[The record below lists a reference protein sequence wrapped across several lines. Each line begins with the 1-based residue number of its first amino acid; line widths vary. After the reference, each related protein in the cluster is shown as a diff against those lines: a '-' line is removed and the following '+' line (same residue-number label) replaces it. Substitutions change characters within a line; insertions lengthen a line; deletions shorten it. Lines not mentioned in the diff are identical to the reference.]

1 MAGVKQP
8 DDKSHFI
15 LPDLG
20 EGVHEAELIKWRV
33 NVGDAVKE
41 HQTIAEMETDK
52 AVVEVPTPWTG
63 VISELCGNA
72 GDIINVGSV
81 LVRYKVGGAA
91 PTPAPAPRVTAPV
104 AAAPAPKPK
113 AAAKEEERED
123 AGTVVGSMSGSL
135 GVPSRFA
142 RKVEHE
148 SSAGTAGKSLATPAV
163 RRIARDLGVDIQS
176 VNGTGRGG
184 RVTATDVESASKG
197 GREVASETAASRVQ
211 LAQPVAQA
219 AEVMEAPATIESRP
233 VAPMVAMPT
242 VNTDGI
248 KQRIP
253 FRGVRRKIAQ
263 ALDLSVKT
271 AVHFTVVD
279 TADVTAL
286 DRKRKEYAAIL
297 GTKLSMLPFI
307 MLAVT
312 KALKKHPAL
321 NANVDDAKEEIL
333 WKEPVHLGCAV
344 DTDHGLMV
352 PVIRNAERCSVGE
365 LANAVRGLAKACKER
380 TVARE
385 DLIGGT
391 FTISNVGSYGGTFA
405 TPIINYPEVAILA
418 AGKAKEQV
426 LTKNG
431 AFYAGLVLPL
441 SLSCDHRVV
450 DGAEGARF
458 LNTVVELLENP
469 DRLLG

>member
-1 MAGVKQP
+1 
-8 DDKSHFI
+8 
-15 LPDLG
+15 
-20 EGVHEAELIKWRV
+20 
-33 NVGDAVKE
+33 
-41 HQTIAEMETDK
+41 
-52 AVVEVPTPWTG
+52 
-63 VISELCGNA
+63 
-72 GDIINVGSV
+72 
-81 LVRYKVGGAA
+81 
-91 PTPAPAPRVTAPV
+91 
-104 AAAPAPKPK
+104 
-113 AAAKEEERED
+113 
-123 AGTVVGSMSGSL
+123 
-135 GVPSRFA
+135 
-142 RKVEHE
+142 
-148 SSAGTAGKSLATPAV
+148 
-163 RRIARDLGVDIQS
+163 
-176 VNGTGRGG
+176 
-184 RVTATDVESASKG
+184 
-197 GREVASETAASRVQ
+197 
-211 LAQPVAQA
+211 
-219 AEVMEAPATIESRP
+219 
-233 VAPMVAMPT
+233 MVAMPS

>member
-1 MAGVKQP
+1 
-8 DDKSHFI
+8 
-15 LPDLG
+15 
-20 EGVHEAELIKWRV
+20 VHEAELIKWRV
-33 NVGDAVKE
+33 NAGDAVKE

-52 AVVEVPTPWTG
+52 ALVEVPSPWTG
-63 VISELCGNA
+63 VIAELCGNP

-91 PTPAPAPRVTAPV
+91 AGSAQAATRPATSRAEPKVV
-104 AAAPAPKPK
+104 AAPKPEQ
-113 AAAKEEERED
+113 AGED
-123 AGTVVGSMSGSL
+123 AGTVVGTMSGSL

-142 RKVEHE
+142 RKPEHE
-148 SSAGTAGKSLATPAV
+148 AVSHAGGKALATPAV
-163 RRIARDLGVDIQS
+163 RRIARDLGVDIRAVQ
-176 VNGTGRGG
+176 GTGRGG
-184 RVTATDVESASKG
+184 RVTATDVEGASRG
-197 GREVASETAASRVQ
+197 THDVTRETAASRVPM
-211 LAQPVAQA
+211 AQPLTPAMVQ
-219 AEVMEAPATIESRP
+219 EPATIQVAPS
-233 VAPMVAMPT
+233 APMVAMPA
-242 VNTDGI
+242 VSQDGI
-248 KQRIP
+248 RQRIP

-279 TADVTAL
+279 QADVTAL

-312 KALKKHPAL
+312 KALRKHPGL

-333 WKEPVHLGCAV
+333 LKEPVHLGCAV

-352 PVIRNAERCSVGE
+352 PVIRNAERLSVGE
-365 LANAVRGLAKACKER
+365 LANAVRALAKGCKER
-380 TVARE
+380 TIARE
-385 DLIGGT
+385 DLVGGT
-391 FTISNVGSYGGTFA
+391 FTISNVGSYGGMFA

-426 LTKNG
+426 LTRNG

-458 LNTVVELLENP
+458 LNSVVEFLQAPECLLEA
-469 DRLLG
+469 